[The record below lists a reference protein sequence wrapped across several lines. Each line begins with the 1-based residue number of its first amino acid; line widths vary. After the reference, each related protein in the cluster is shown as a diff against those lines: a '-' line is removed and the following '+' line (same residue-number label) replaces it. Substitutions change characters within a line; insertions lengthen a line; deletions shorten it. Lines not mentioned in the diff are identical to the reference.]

1 MRTENTALRRSRG
14 WAAIAAGLLLSLSL
28 CRATEA
34 ADLQVRVTQPNGKPV
49 PGAVVTV
56 HALGAAPP
64 SAAPVQAV
72 MDQLD
77 LAFTPDVLVIPVGS
91 TVSFPNTDKTGH
103 EVYSFSPTHQFKLP
117 LYRGKPYPPEHFDRV
132 GLVTLGCN
140 IHDAMLAYILITDT
154 PYYGRTGKDG
164 NWSQPDIARGRY
176 RIVVWSPR
184 LAETGQTLQRDI
196 TVEAGDHAVA
206 EIRTE
211 HGLRPAELSKRP
223 HSWDAY

>member
-1 MRTENTALRRSRG
+1 M
-14 WAAIAAGLLLSLSL
+14 AAGLLLSLTL
-28 CRATEA
+28 CRAIAA
-34 ADLQVRVTQPNGKPV
+34 ADLQVRVTQANGKPV

-64 SAAPVQAV
+64 AAAPVQAV

-91 TVSFPNTDKTGH
+91 TVSFPNTDRTGH

-140 IHDAMLAYILITDT
+140 IHDAMLAYILVTDAA
-154 PYYGRTGKDG
+154 YYGRTAKDG

>member
-1 MRTENTALRRSRG
+1 M
-14 WAAIAAGLLLSLSL
+14 AAGLLLSLML
-28 CRATEA
+28 CRATAA
-34 ADLQVRVTQPNGKPV
+34 ADLQVRVTQANGKPL

-64 SAAPVQAV
+64 PAAPVQAV

-77 LAFTPDVLVIPVGS
+77 LAFVPDVLVIPVGS

-103 EVYSFSPTHQFKLP
+103 EVYSFSPAHRFQLG
-117 LYRGKPYPPEHFDRV
+117 LYRGKPYPPEHFDRA

-140 IHDAMLAYILITDT
+140 IHDAMLAYILVTDA
-154 PYYGRTGKDG
+154 PYYGRTGMDG
-164 NWSQPDIARGRY
+164 TWSQPDIARGRY
-176 RIVVWSPR
+176 RIAVWSPR
-184 LAETGQTLQRDI
+184 FAETGQTLQRDI
-196 TVEAGDHAVA
+196 TVEASDHAVA